1 MSAPDRSTDPLR
13 CLSVLAAPE
22 ASVTP
27 RVLGEFAKRGL
38 LPSRFEAVVTGG
50 GLAIDVHVDRLDD
63 HAASHV
69 AEVLRGM
76 IHVERVLMTTKPL
89 AQEVR
94 A

>member
-1 MSAPDRSTDPLR
+1 MSASDRSTDPLR
-13 CLSVLAAPE
+13 CFSVLAAPE

-38 LPSRFEAVVTGG
+38 LPSRFEAV
-50 GLAIDVHVDRLDD
+50 HVDWLDD
-63 HAASHV
+63 QAASHV

-89 AQEVR
+89 VQEVR